1 MDIGLAI
8 LMGIAVLLIMIY
20 LSTRSIV
27 EVLNHW
33 GSVIDNNQNKIINKD
48 FTVDQIDKYLGEYIK
63 DRAIKRGHTTSTVVK
78 RGDNWKVT
86 ITYSK

>member
-8 LMGIAVLLIMIY
+8 LIRIAVLLIMIY

-33 GSVIDNNQNKIINKD
+33 GSVIDNNQNKIIKE
-48 FTVDQIDKYLGEYIK
+48 ISEK
-63 DRAIKRGHTTSTVVK
+63 A
-78 RGDNWKVT
+78 
-86 ITYSK
+86 

>member
-8 LMGIAVLLIMIY
+8 LIGIAVLLIMIY

-33 GSVIDNNQNKIINKD
+33 GKRNDDAQGQIIEKLERM
-48 FTVDQIDKYLGEYIK
+48 K
-63 DRAIKRGHTTSTVVK
+63 
-78 RGDNWKVT
+78 
-86 ITYSK
+86 

>member
-27 EVLNHW
+27 EAINHW
-33 GSVIDNNQNKIINKD
+33 GSDIVNNQDKIIKE
-48 FTVDQIDKYLGEYIK
+48 IREKE
-63 DRAIKRGHTTSTVVK
+63 
-78 RGDNWKVT
+78 
-86 ITYSK
+86 

>member
-8 LMGIAVLLIMIY
+8 LIKIVVLLIMIY

-33 GSVIDNNQNKIINKD
+33 GVRQ
-48 FTVDQIDKYLGEYIK
+48 DKQLDDIRDRLGDI
-63 DRAIKRGHTTSTVVK
+63 RLR
-78 RGDNWKVT
+78 
-86 ITYSK
+86 

>member
-27 EVLNHW
+27 EAINHW
-33 GSVIDNNQNKIINKD
+33 VAAHESYQLKIIKE
-48 FTVDQIDKYLGEYIK
+48 IRE
-63 DRAIKRGHTTSTVVK
+63 KR
-78 RGDNWKVT
+78 
-86 ITYSK
+86 

>member
-8 LMGIAVLLIMIY
+8 LIGIAVLLIMIY

-33 GSVIDNNQNKIINKD
+33 GAANENYQLKI
-48 FTVDQIDKYLGEYIK
+48 LGEL
-63 DRAIKRGHTTSTVVK
+63 KRMKYRVNFS
-78 RGDNWKVT
+78 
-86 ITYSK
+86 I

>member
-8 LMGIAVLLIMIY
+8 LIGIAVLLIMIY

-33 GSVIDNNQNKIINKD
+33 GKRNDDDQGQIIEKLERM
-48 FTVDQIDKYLGEYIK
+48 K
-63 DRAIKRGHTTSTVVK
+63 
-78 RGDNWKVT
+78 
-86 ITYSK
+86 

>member
-8 LMGIAVLLIMIY
+8 LIKIVVLLIMIY

-33 GSVIDNNQNKIINKD
+33 GSVIDNNQDKIIKE
-48 FTVDQIDKYLGEYIK
+48 IREK
-63 DRAIKRGHTTSTVVK
+63 A
-78 RGDNWKVT
+78 
-86 ITYSK
+86 

>member
-33 GSVIDNNQNKIINKD
+33 GRRADEYQKRNGDAQGHIMDKLDSVNKQLRDN
-48 FTVDQIDKYLGEYIK
+48 LPM
-63 DRAIKRGHTTSTVVK
+63 R
-78 RGDNWKVT
+78 
-86 ITYSK
+86 

>member
-33 GSVIDNNQNKIINKD
+33 GKRNDDAQGHIMEKLDSVNRELR
-48 FTVDQIDKYLGEYIK
+48 DKLPM
-63 DRAIKRGHTTSTVVK
+63 R
-78 RGDNWKVT
+78 
-86 ITYSK
+86 

>member
-33 GSVIDNNQNKIINKD
+33 GKANDNNQAEI
-48 FTVDQIDKYLGEYIK
+48 LGELKRIK
-63 DRAIKRGHTTSTVVK
+63 
-78 RGDNWKVT
+78 
-86 ITYSK
+86 